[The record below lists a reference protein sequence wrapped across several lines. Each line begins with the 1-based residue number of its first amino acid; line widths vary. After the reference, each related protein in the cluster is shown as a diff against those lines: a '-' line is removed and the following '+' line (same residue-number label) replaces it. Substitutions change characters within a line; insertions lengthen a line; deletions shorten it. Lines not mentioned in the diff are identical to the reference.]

1 MLMLMSVSPIPIR
14 ILIPIPIR
22 QGVDDDLILIAP
34 LIPLLVY
41 YP

>member
-22 QGVDDDLILIAP
+22 QQGVDDDLILIAP

-41 YP
+41 Y